1 MGITVHYPKH
11 SSEVMPPKTFANAPS
26 EDQGQEVAAPAKVV
40 PAKVKVVKKAQVKA
54 KDNSGNPKFKDM
66 VIDAITTQKE
76 RSGSSLAAIKNHLAS
91 KYKVDVAKKSGILNR
106 QLKKMG
112 DEGVLVPGAQ
122 PGRKGAGCFKLSA
135 EEKGRMAD
143 AAKVA
148 ARKLKAQS
156 KHGLGK
162 VSVKAPKKTAKKA
175 GPKSSKSAKGKPV
188 VKAGSKKGMKLAAK

>member
-1 MGITVHYPKH
+1 
-11 SSEVMPPKTFANAPS
+11 MPPKTF
-26 EDQGQEVAAPAKVV
+26 GQDNVNDY
-40 PAKVKVVKKAQVKA
+40 AKVKVVKKAQEK
-54 KDNSGNPKFKDM
+54 SENPKFKDM

-91 KYKVDVAKKSGILNR
+91 KYKVDVVKKSGILNR

-156 KHGLGK
+156 KHGFGK
-162 VSVKAPKKTAKKA
+162 VSVKAPKKTAKKSLGKNVKGVSTGKKNA
-175 GPKSSKSAKGKPV
+175 AKKVGPKSSKSA
-188 VKAGSKKGMKLAAK
+188 

>member
-1 MGITVHYPKH
+1 MG
-11 SSEVMPPKTFANAPS
+11 
-26 EDQGQEVAAPAKVV
+26 
-40 PAKVKVVKKAQVKA
+40 VVKKAQVKA

-91 KYKVDVAKKSGILNR
+91 KYKVDVAKKSSILNR

-148 ARKLKAQS
+148 ARKLKVQS
-156 KHGLGK
+156 KRGSGK
-162 VSVKAPKKTAKKA
+162 VKTPKKAAKKSSGKNVKGALA
-175 GPKSSKSAKGKPV
+175 GKKNAAKKSSGKNVKGALAGKKNAAKP
-188 VKAGSKKGMKLAAK
+188 SKKPALKPIKS